1 MGERDDFLCSSFSMH
16 HACVFH
22 LVKLNLLL
30 MKFFICIVECM
41 SARLVTRK
49 QTRRLFC
56 CVQILIKKLLKMQKR
71 HSVEYNFSNFLGMH
85 GSSMPRASGNNCK
98 IKNQHCSTSPA
109 NVTLK
114 AVQITIWQIFIKITR
129 LKLRINT
136 NCFKHYY
143 SVTNFNSHLG
153 LSGTPFVAVSK
164 EFPLLLVSYLC

>member
-1 MGERDDFLCSSFSMH
+1 
-16 HACVFH
+16 
-22 LVKLNLLL
+22 
-30 MKFFICIVECM
+30 
-41 SARLVTRK
+41 
-49 QTRRLFC
+49 
-56 CVQILIKKLLKMQKR
+56 MQKR
-71 HSVEYNFSNFLGMH
+71 HSVEHNFSNFLGMH

-153 LSGTPFVAVSK
+153 LSSTPFVAVSK
-164 EFPLLLVSYLC
+164 EFPLLLVSYLCWITSCWSLWSFLAARRLSSTILSSSSAFFLLSSISIDKNS